1 MTHPKI
7 FLQHG
12 DTQSQNR
19 LGRNALTLLG
29 LLTILVLLVLAN
41 LLFGARTLPLTMLG
55 KLWQPAA
62 NDHLSLVLQ
71 ARLPRLLC
79 GMLAGMALA
88 MAGCVIQAL
97 CRNPLADPGLLGVN
111 AGASASLVTL
121 GLWSATAGLSLFW
134 QALPGA
140 LLASAL
146 VYMMSR
152 AQQSQGQSAAVRL
165 ILAGA
170 AISAV
175 LGAYVQARVLLNP
188 QLFDGFRYWMAG
200 SLSGLGW
207 PEFHALWP
215 YLLPA
220 AALLWL
226 LAPALNLML
235 LDNHTAKALGAS
247 QGWQGLL
254 AWLGA
259 TLLCAAA
266 TAIVGPLAFVGL
278 ASAHLA
284 RRYLTLNFRL
294 LLPGAALIGGAMV
307 LLADLLARVLMPPAE
322 LLTGI
327 MVALLGAPFLYL
339 MARGQNLKEAS

>member
-1 MTHPKI
+1 MMEPQIGLANTSRKTDHR
-7 FLQHG
+7 L
-12 DTQSQNR
+12 NR
-19 LGRNALTLLG
+19 NIMMFIG
-29 LLTILVLLVLAN
+29 LLSTLILLMLAN
-41 LLFGARTLPLTMLG
+41 LLFGARTLPVSMLG
-55 KLWQPAA
+55 KLWQPTAD
-62 NDHLSLVLQ
+62 DHLSLVLQ

-88 MAGCVIQAL
+88 MAGCVIQVL

-121 GLWSATAGLSLFW
+121 SLLPATASLSLLW

-140 LLASAL
+140 LLASSL
-146 VYMMSR
+146 IYLLSR
-152 AQQSQGQSAAVRL
+152 AQQSLASSSPIRL

-188 QLFDGFRYWMAG
+188 QLFEGFRYWMAG
-200 SLSGLGW
+200 SLSGLTW
-207 PEFHALWP
+207 QDVHRLWP
-215 YLLPA
+215 YVLSA
-220 AALLWL
+220 SVLLWL

-235 LDNHTAKALGAS
+235 LDTHTAKALGSS
-247 QGWQGLL
+247 QRWQNLL
-254 AWLGA
+254 AWLAA
-259 TLLCAAA
+259 TLLCAAT

-284 RRYLTLNFRL
+284 RRYLTLNLRL
-294 LLPGAALIGGAMV
+294 LLPASALIGGIMV
-307 LLADLLARVLMPPAE
+307 LLADLLARVLMPPTE

-327 MVALLGAPFLYL
+327 MVAILGAPFLYA
-339 MARGQNLKEAS
+339 MARGQHVKETL